1 MDLKNEIADILM
13 IEDHM
18 YSRIHLF
25 YYDREIEVSDETAL
39 WNIFQFE
46 QDVELVYQKE
56 QAPSKYIIS
65 DSDCRIIVR
74 NKIVEIDN
82 NYQIE
87 GEEDCNEVELTKV
100 SWKVSFLSLLDDVL
114 GNVLGRFFGQFF
126 GQFIW
131 ASFG

>member
-1 MDLKNEIADILM
+1 MDLKDGIANILM
-13 IEDHM
+13 IEDHL

-25 YYDREIEVSDETAL
+25 YHDREIEASDETTL

-46 QDVELVYQKE
+46 EEVELVYQKE

-65 DSDCRIIVR
+65 DSDCQVLVR
-74 NKIVEIDN
+74 NKIVEIEN

-100 SWKVSFLSLLDDVL
+100 SWKVSL
-114 GNVLGRFFGQFF
+114 
-126 GQFIW
+126 I
-131 ASFG
+131 SF